1 MGLTAP
7 PGIDSLEQR
16 LRRRSLRIARTKEH
30 MTRTRTRTTRL
41 VIAVVFALPVV
52 LSALSLS
59 SLAAPS
65 AKEVEAAQQ
74 RLARLEHEF
83 ESMAEQYNDAKYRLS
98 LIERKLA
105 EARSQ
110 RQGAEQRA
118 RTAEARLAERAVQAY
133 VGTGSQV
140 DGLLGAESIA
150 EFSDRLVFMGAVA
163 EGDAEIAR
171 LATNARQEAEWAA
184 SRFADTLAER
194 QQQVTSI
201 EGQLD
206 RLDSMIEEQA
216 SLYTQLSKDRKDYLA
231 YVEAQRAALAQA
243 REEASQEAPP
253 SDTTGDTGG
262 YVPPVNASAAQI
274 AVGAALS
281 VQGTQYVWGSA
292 DPGTGFDCSGLT
304 SWAWAQAG
312 VSIPHSSA
320 AQYSSLPHVPLGSV
334 QAGDLIF
341 YYSPISHVALYI
353 GGGQI
358 VHARHPGPGGQVQV
372 QSMYGYDNPVGAA
385 RPG

>member
-1 MGLTAP
+1 
-7 PGIDSLEQR
+7 
-16 LRRRSLRIARTKEH
+16 
-30 MTRTRTRTTRL
+30 MTGMRTRITRL
-41 VIAVVFALPVV
+41 LMAVVLALPVV
-52 LSALSLS
+52 ISALSLS

-65 AKEVEAAQQ
+65 AEEVQAANEK
-74 RLARLEHEF
+74 LARLEHEF
-83 ESMAEQYNDAKYRLS
+83 EALAERYNDAKYRLS
-98 LIERKLA
+98 LIERKLS

-110 RQGAEQRA
+110 RDAADRKA
-118 RTAEARLAERAVQAY
+118 RTAEERLAERAVQAY
-133 VGTGSQV
+133 LGTGSQV

-150 EFSDRLVFMGAVA
+150 EFSDRLEFMGAVA

-171 LATNARQEAEWAA
+171 QASNARQEAEWAA
-184 SRFADTLAER
+184 ARFADTLVER
-194 QQQVTSI
+194 KRQVASI

-216 SLYTQLSKDRKDYLA
+216 SLYEQLNQDRQEYLA
-231 YVEAQRAALAQA
+231 YVEAQRAALEQA
-243 REEASQEAPP
+243 REEASQGTD
-253 SDTTGDTGG
+253 STGDGGG
-262 YVPPVNASAAQI
+262 YIPPVNASAAQI

-281 VQGTQYVWGSA
+281 VQGTPYVWGSA
-292 DPGTGFDCSGLT
+292 DPSVGFDCSGLT
-304 SWAWAQAG
+304 SWAWGQAG

-358 VHARHPGPGGQVQV
+358 VHARHPGPGGEVQV
-372 QSMYGYDNPVGAA
+372 QSMYGYDTPVGAA

>member
-1 MGLTAP
+1 MTG
-7 PGIDSLEQR
+7 
-16 LRRRSLRIARTKEH
+16 
-30 MTRTRTRTTRL
+30 TRTRIVRPL
-41 VIAVVFALPVV
+41 VAVVLALPVV

-65 AKEVEAAQQ
+65 AEEVQAANEK
-74 RLARLEHEF
+74 LARLEHEF
-83 ESMAEQYNDAKYRLS
+83 EVLAEQYNDAKYRLS
-98 LIERKLA
+98 LIERKLS

-110 RQGAEQRA
+110 REAADRKA
-118 RTAEARLAERAVQAY
+118 RTAEDRLAERAVQAY
-133 VGTGSQV
+133 LGTGSQV

-150 EFSDRLVFMGAVA
+150 EFSDRLEFMGAVA

-171 LATNARQEAEWAA
+171 QASNARQEADWAA
-184 SRFADTLAER
+184 DRFADTLVER
-194 QQQVTSI
+194 KRQVASI

-206 RLDSMIEEQA
+206 RLDSMIDEQA
-216 SLYTQLSKDRKDYLA
+216 ALYEQLNRDRQEYLA
-231 YVEAQRAALAQA
+231 YVEAQRAALEQA
-243 REEASQEAPP
+243 REEADQGGGSNPP
-253 SDTTGDTGG
+253 GDG
-262 YVPPVNASAAQI
+262 YTPPVNASAAQI
-274 AVGAALS
+274 AVGAGLS
-281 VQGTQYVWGSA
+281 VLGTPYVWGSA
-292 DPGTGFDCSGLT
+292 DPNVGFDCSGLT

-334 QAGDLIF
+334 EAGDLIF

-358 VHARHPGPGGQVQV
+358 VHARHPGPGGEVQV
-372 QSMYGYDNPVGAA
+372 QSMYGYDTPVAAA